1 MKQLENLWFC
11 TAPDPN
17 IKFAPRPP
25 RFPTKFWPK
34 RPRWKLTRWEL
45 EVVTCFAPMGSGRK
59 RIFRSGPISDKMS
72 GQSL

>member
-34 RPRWKLTRWEL
+34 RPRWKLTLWEL
-45 EVVTCFAPMGSGRK
+45 EVVTV
-59 RIFRSGPISDKMS
+59 
-72 GQSL
+72 SLRWGVAENASSEVVRFPTT